1 MRQAN
6 EIDWPLPC
14 ELSEDE
20 HHEQMRKL
28 LDAVRHCIHDNPDVL
43 TLAQAAARQ
52 GVSVEE
58 VRDDA
63 RKWPDTDAR
72 ALRIL
77 VRLKAK
83 LHDRI
88 LAGEAPGSRAAVRIL
103 ELDLRERQLS
113 SDNRVMVEG
122 TGIPVKI
129 INFADVDGGETTE
142 SALTE

>member
-72 ALRIL
+72 ALRLL
-77 VRLKAK
+77 VRLKAR

-88 LAGEAPGSRAAVRIL
+88 LTGEAPRSRPAVRIL
-103 ELDLRERQLS
+103 ELDLKERQLS
-113 SDNRVMVEG
+113 SSNRVMVEG
-122 TGIPVKI
+122 SGYQVQIVHY
-129 INFADVDGGETTE
+129 ADIDAGETTE
-142 SALTE
+142 SAPTE